1 MGEGVWLCVLG
12 EREIEREKEGRERG
26 REGREREGEGEGEG
40 EYEREYGYL
49 RQILCH
55 KLFLCTLEMSYS
67 GGMPGG
73 SGMRPTSPRS
83 TFGQQNP
90 TGGYP
95 GAQQGGP
102 SGQYGK
108 GIVRFEFC
116 WISN

>member
-1 MGEGVWLCVLG
+1 MSDDSFAHSI
-12 EREIEREKEGRERG
+12 EI
-26 REGREREGEGEGEG
+26 
-40 EYEREYGYL
+40 
-49 RQILCH
+49 
-55 KLFLCTLEMSYS
+55 SYS

-90 TGGYP
+90 PGGYP

-108 GIVRFEFC
+108 RAIILYYSADV
-116 WISN
+116 